1 MENLLEMLAAFMQPA
16 AQDKTKTQINTEY
29 GHSAIDKLIGQNQY
43 TVSQMPQPR
52 VVGGGGLGPLF
63 DFMGPTKAASLLGGP
78 SKKALVEMLSSA
90 KPQDISRN
98 EAILKFLKRGSATP
112 DDEIFKQL
120 SKFLKRKK

>member
-43 TVSQMPQPR
+43 TISQTPQPK

-63 DFMGPTKAASLLGGP
+63 DFMGPSKAASLLGGP
-78 SKKALVEMLSSA
+78 SKKALIEMLSSA
-90 KPQDISRN
+90 KPQHISRN
-98 EAILKFLKRGSATP
+98 EAFLKFLRRGSATT
-112 DDEIFKQL
+112 DDEVFKEL
-120 SKFLKRKK
+120 SKYLKSKK